1 MSGFLLD
8 KVIVQKCDQLKPWL
22 AQVLESFPD
31 LADVIEIVV
40 ESKAQHDE
48 SWAGQVDI
56 QSICQFHCSY
66 CIELKAPSKRALPL
80 LAIVLAK
87 QQVTTT
93 MMAITAMM
101 ASMIYVMLDA
111 EAG

>member
-40 ESKAQHDE
+40 ESKAQHE
-48 SWAGQVDI
+48 EAWAGQV
-56 QSICQFHCSY
+56 SLVRHST
-66 CIELKAPSKRALPL
+66 S
-80 LAIVLAK
+80 VLYHF
-87 QQVTTT
+87 
-93 MMAITAMM
+93 I
-101 ASMIYVMLDA
+101 SF
-111 EAG
+111 